1 MSKPTEI
8 AGRMTSQEKVAA
20 SLKRRYW
27 AERRFRA
34 YGLAAVM
41 IGVLFVVLLFGT
53 IIQKGHTA
61 FEQAYIQLDVAYPAD
76 DIDVADIASA
86 DFQAPIRAALR
97 ARFPAVTERAELRKL
112 YALVSTAA
120 PTTLQKRVEHE
131 HALIGKHERLWLLA
145 GSKTDMV
152 MKGQV
157 DLTLPESTASTP
169 MLWWTR
175 GAFIVGGALAAL
187 LAFILFAI
195 ITQRLVL
202 RPVRQ
207 LRQVADKVTEGDM
220 GVRSKIKT
228 GDELQRL
235 GESFNEMLEA
245 IDEQHQKL
253 QNANRAL
260 DLRLSELAEAN
271 VTLFQANK
279 VKNEFLANV
288 SHELRTP
295 LNSIIGFADLLAEN
309 QDQRIGRYGGNISSA
324 AKNLLSMINDLL
336 DIAKIE
342 AGKTDVRMDKVSVTD
357 ICNSLM
363 GLMQPLAEK
372 KQLALK
378 WQVDPDL
385 PIVVTDATKLQQILY
400 NLLSNAVKFTP
411 AGGEIAPLLAL

>member
-1 MSKPTEI
+1 M
-8 AGRMTSQEKVAA
+8 
-20 SLKRRYW
+20 
-27 AERRFRA
+27 
-34 YGLAAVM
+34 
-41 IGVLFVVLLFGT
+41 
-53 IIQKGHTA
+53 
-61 FEQAYIQLDVAYPAD
+61 
-76 DIDVADIASA
+76 
-86 DFQAPIRAALR
+86 
-97 ARFPAVTERAELRKL
+97 
-112 YALVSTAA
+112 
-120 PTTLQKRVEHE
+120 
-131 HALIGKHERLWLLA
+131 
-145 GSKTDMV
+145 
-152 MKGQV
+152 
-157 DLTLPESTASTP
+157 P

-175 GAFIVGGALAAL
+175 GAFIAGGALAAL
-187 LAFILFAI
+187 LAFILFGI

-220 GVRSKIKT
+220 GVRSRIKT

-309 QDQRIGRYGGNISSA
+309 QDARVGRYGGNICSA

-357 ICNSLM
+357 ICNNLM

-372 KQLALK
+372 KQLTLK
-378 WQVDPDL
+378 WQVDPNL

-411 AGGEIAPLLAL
+411 AGGEVAVTDKHELVEKDGKTAGEVTVSVADTGPGIAEADQQHIFDKFYQVDRTLTKESSGTGLGLSIAKELATLLGGKLTFNSSPGHGSTFILRIPVEPAGSQQPLAKSE

>member
-1 MSKPTEI
+1 M
-8 AGRMTSQEKVAA
+8 
-20 SLKRRYW
+20 
-27 AERRFRA
+27 
-34 YGLAAVM
+34 
-41 IGVLFVVLLFGT
+41 
-53 IIQKGHTA
+53 
-61 FEQAYIQLDVAYPAD
+61 
-76 DIDVADIASA
+76 
-86 DFQAPIRAALR
+86 
-97 ARFPAVTERAELRKL
+97 
-112 YALVSTAA
+112 
-120 PTTLQKRVEHE
+120 
-131 HALIGKHERLWLLA
+131 
-145 GSKTDMV
+145 
-152 MKGQV
+152 V
-157 DLTLPESTASTP
+157 DLTLPETTASTP

-175 GAFIVGGALAAL
+175 GAFIVGGTLGAL

-245 IDEQHQKL
+245 IDEQHQRL
-253 QNANRAL
+253 QDANRAL
-260 DLRLSELAEAN
+260 DLKLSELAEAN

-295 LNSIIGFADLLAEN
+295 LNSIIGFADLLADSE
-309 QDQRIGRYGGNISSA
+309 DARIGRYGGNISSA

-357 ICNSLM
+357 ICNNLM
-363 GLMQPLAEK
+363 
-372 KQLALK
+372 
-378 WQVDPDL
+378 
-385 PIVVTDATKLQQILY
+385 
-400 NLLSNAVKFTP
+400 
-411 AGGEIAPLLAL
+411 